1 MWTKIIQIT
10 LFVFSLSIFF
20 FYIPNKSNFPKKY
33 MIPIMVSL
41 IIKYIMG
48 DLDKGY
54 TYTVKD
60 IYYWSI
66 ILFIPYMVVL
76 YLEKNKI
83 TT

>member
-1 MWTKIIQIT
+1 
-10 LFVFSLSIFF
+10 
-20 FYIPNKSNFPKKY
+20 

-54 TYTVKD
+54 SYTVKD

-66 ILFIPYMVVL
+66 ILFIPYMVVVC
-76 YLEKNKI
+76 LEKK
-83 TT
+83 